1 MAWLVLLTGCA
12 AHQVQPGDPNF
23 APVAPERLQPPPPEP
38 GALYR
43 SSSLVP
49 LFTDRRASH
58 VGDIVI
64 VRLNEQT
71 SSSKS
76 VETKI
81 SKDNSVTIA
90 DPNLFG
96 RGVSIAGEYD
106 LSAGIDAEREFT
118 GDGESD
124 QSNSLTG
131 SITVTVTDV
140 LPNGL
145 LQVQGEKWI
154 ALSQGQE
161 YIRLRGLI
169 RSEDIA
175 ADNSILSTQVADAR
189 ISYGGTGALADS
201 NRMGWLARFFNSGWW
216 PF

>member
-1 MAWLVLLTGCA
+1 MLVAGCT
-12 AHQVQPGDPNF
+12 AHQVRPGDPDF
-23 APVAPERLQPPPPEP
+23 APVAPERLQPPPSEP

-49 LFTDRRASH
+49 LFTDRRATH

-76 VETKI
+76 VETTI

-106 LSAGIDAEREFT
+106 LSASIDADREFT

-124 QSNSLTG
+124 QSNSLIG

-154 ALSQGQE
+154 ALSEGQE